1 MPWSFSYKLL
11 CILGSLS
18 TSRYKILHLLI
29 FPLQVVR
36 FILQVIGY
44 RTSPS
49 RTRKTS
55 MSHHST
61 EGHHEPH
68 QSAVHHIS
76 SFLCVFI
83 NSFLYASRFL
93 QQFYSVYLVFLSAL
107 WPLTIVAVPVSA
119 KVTHIDTHTYTHTHT
134 DTHTHDVNIC
144 YGFLSQYIGSIRGE
158 RRKKRRRRRRRKI
171 SASNVPPTNLC
182 PPPSSLPGP
191 QGLIDPLPC
200 DLWPGFRGS
209 GEVTKPVPYWL
220 IQLTQT
226 STCPDQMQKNKQ
238 IWYWPLKV
246 DCVMEEKK
254 T

>member
-44 RTSPS
+44 RASPS

-55 MSHHST
+55 TSHHST

-93 QQFYSVYLVFLSAL
+93 RQFYSVYLVFFIGAL
-107 WPLTIVAVPVSA
+107 TSDNRGCPCICQSHTYRH
-119 KVTHIDTHTYTHTHT
+119 THIHTHPYRHTYTRREHLLR
-134 DTHTHDVNIC
+134 V
-144 YGFLSQYIGSIRGE
+144 SQS
-158 RRKKRRRRRRRKI
+158 
-171 SASNVPPTNLC
+171 V
-182 PPPSSLPGP
+182 
-191 QGLIDPLPC
+191 
-200 DLWPGFRGS
+200 
-209 GEVTKPVPYWL
+209 YW
-220 IQLTQT
+220 
-226 STCPDQMQKNKQ
+226 K
-238 IWYWPLKV
+238 Y
-246 DCVMEEKK
+246 
-254 T
+254 

>member
-1 MPWSFSYKLL
+1 MCIYKFFFICVSFSTAVLFCL
-11 CILGSLS
+11 SCFFIGALTSDNRGCPCICQSH
-18 TSRYKILHLLI
+18 T
-29 FPLQVVR
+29 
-36 FILQVIGY
+36 Y
-44 RTSPS
+44 R
-49 RTRKTS
+49 
-55 MSHHST
+55 H
-61 EGHHEPH
+61 
-68 QSAVHHIS
+68 
-76 SFLCVFI
+76 
-83 NSFLYASRFL
+83 
-93 QQFYSVYLVFLSAL
+93 
-107 WPLTIVAVPVSA
+107 
-119 KVTHIDTHTYTHTHT
+119 THIHTHTHT

-158 RRKKRRRRRRRKI
+158 RRKKRRRRRKI